1 MMSSEPQPAQTGV
14 ERVARLAFR
23 SIRCGR
29 SWVISNGLI
38 SVSRRNVGLLRSSA
52 CPDSV
57 FKLANPGGRS
67 IAKLRNTQDF
77 SRCVF
82 DLPSLVGQIIAKT
95 PANLSR
101 EEGRIAIVTDV

>member
-1 MMSSEPQPAQTGV
+1 
-14 ERVARLAFR
+14 
-23 SIRCGR
+23 
-29 SWVISNGLI
+29 
-38 SVSRRNVGLLRSSA
+38 VSRFS
-52 CPDSV
+52 

-82 DLPSLVGQIIAKT
+82 DLPVGQITPKIFVQPFRKKYPAYPVGQIIAKT

-101 EEGRIAIVTDV
+101 EEGRIAIVTDVGAGMRWTRKRRTRDAIAGRTPWVS